1 MAAMA
6 QILFLVLLLLYAVVA
21 AVGVLVTLPKLV
33 PQVQLVAL
41 AVAAV

>member
-1 MAAMA
+1 
-6 QILFLVLLLLYAVVA
+6 VVVAVV
-21 AVGVLVTLPKLV
+21 GVVVHLPKLV